1 MRVQC
6 KACICAVLKVSG
18 LAEFDNAVKG
28 WLGAVEE
35 TAAKATVELA
45 KQTLGMLLQGS
56 PQYSGDFAASW
67 RVGYGHV
74 DRTYE
79 QNRFSD
85 DVFSAGPFQQ
95 GSRKAI
101 DFAQGN
107 AKWRPLKLGEHIY
120 ISNSATHEEPY
131 AWKIE
136 SGQIKFR
143 AVNSGSEHLVRR
155 TVTFLGNIYQTLGK
169 PQLGSMKVF

>member
-1 MRVQC
+1 M
-6 KACICAVLKVSG
+6 LKVSG
-18 LAEFDNAVKG
+18 LAEFDAAVKG

-35 TAAKATVELA
+35 TAAKTAVSIA
-45 KQTLGMLLQGS
+45 KDTFGMLLRGS
-56 PQYSGDFAASW
+56 PQYSGDFTASW
-67 RVGYGHV
+67 RVGYNNV

-79 QNRFSD
+79 QNLFSD
-85 DVFSAGPFQQ
+85 DLFSAGPFQQ
-95 GSRKAI
+95 GSHKAM
-101 DFAQGN
+101 DFARAK

-120 ISNSATHEEPY
+120 ISNSATHTEPY